1 MIEKCPPMTLTPE
14 SCRASLARLQAILP
28 SRYAQWCAEDPS
40 SHDYRVLA
48 AILPDGQEGYD
59 TAHRTGIIGQV
70 FRTGRTLFAPD
81 VAHHPLYDPFD
92 PAITW
97 ELCFP
102 VCAEGRLV
110 AVVNLE
116 GAGTLDID
124 HALWRRIGETLRQT
138 AGLIPPSEPPLDA
151 DFCLVDTRRLAIQ
164 SEVHDTSGVL
174 AVARAIA
181 RGGLTTLLVGDFPAL
196 LRERAPTLPEARRQG
211 LGASYCFVGV
221 DERLDLLPTGPDS
234 VDPLP
239 PWWPTANGR
248 YAIVLIHA
256 PAMADLSGL

>member
-1 MIEKCPPMTLTPE
+1 MPSIGLGDWKKFD
-14 SCRASLARLQAILP
+14 QAI
-28 SRYAQWCAEDPS
+28 
-40 SHDYRVLA
+40 
-48 AILPDGQEGYD
+48 QEGYD

-124 HALWRRIGETLRQT
+124 QATVIRKGRLQPFSLEAIKAAFAGVPRDEVALML
-138 AGLIPPSEPPLDA
+138 
-151 DFCLVDTRRLAIQ
+151 
-164 SEVHDTSGVL
+164 
-174 AVARAIA
+174 
-181 RGGLTTLLVGDFPAL
+181 GGLLGGAFFSFAPA
-196 LRERAPTLPEARRQG
+196 G
-211 LGASYCFVGV
+211 SVVGASSRCS
-221 DERLDLLPTGPDS
+221 R
-234 VDPLP
+234 
-239 PWWPTANGR
+239 GR
-248 YAIVLIHA
+248 AA
-256 PAMADLSGL
+256 G